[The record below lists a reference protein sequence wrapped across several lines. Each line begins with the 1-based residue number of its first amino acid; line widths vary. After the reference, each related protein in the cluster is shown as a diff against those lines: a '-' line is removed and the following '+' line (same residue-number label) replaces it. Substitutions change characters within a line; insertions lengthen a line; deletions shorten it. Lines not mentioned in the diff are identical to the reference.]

1 MKRFENVLKRLEK
14 ARKGLAM
21 LILDN
26 GLPILLTGTGAP
38 SGRISGS
45 RLKGTVLYSGGA
57 SLYKTK
63 IRFRRK
69 EVKSTPSPPLSLTYG
84 RPRPRFENCFL

>member
-1 MKRFENVLKRLEK
+1 
-14 ARKGLAM
+14 M
-21 LILDN
+21 LILDK

-57 SLYKTK
+57 SLYSTK

-69 EVKSTPSPPLSLTYG
+69 KVKSTPPLSYD

>member
-1 MKRFENVLKRLEK
+1 
-14 ARKGLAM
+14 M

-69 EVKSTPSPPLSLTYG
+69 EVKSTPSPPSPSRMGDLDLDLKTVFFKIVTCLSFSF
-84 RPRPRFENCFL
+84 P

>member
-1 MKRFENVLKRLEK
+1 
-14 ARKGLAM
+14 M

-69 EVKSTPSPPLSLTYG
+69 EVKSTPSPPPLERVKYFSLLCTFLSN
-84 RPRPRFENCFL
+84 FKD

>member
-1 MKRFENVLKRLEK
+1 
-14 ARKGLAM
+14 M

-63 IRFRRK
+63 FMI
-69 EVKSTPSPPLSLTYG
+69 
-84 RPRPRFENCFL
+84 